1 MLMATELKP
10 IAPYFKGQI
19 VGYVEKAEEQKRA
32 LLSTR
37 RFHIVQTHAQQE
49 NRVARDIEEE
59 LGMAAYVPRIPS
71 SVRVN
76 AGKHRKV
83 MKPMYRGYMFVG
95 FDPASEPWWKISDI
109 KGVLRLFKIDMR
121 PVSVLPSVM
130 ERIREREI
138 EESFGIPKLAP
149 IGIKVGTVIRIIE
162 CGAYTGMFVPV
173 TQVNEAIGRICVALD
188 LVGRPV
194 PFWLSPEQIE
204 VV

>member
-19 VGYVEKAEEQKRA
+19 VGIVEKAEERVRA

-49 NRVARDIEEE
+49 SKVARDIEEE
-59 LGMAAYVPRIPS
+59 LGMAAYVPQVPS
-71 SVRVN
+71 SVRVS
-76 AGKHRKV
+76 ARKHRKV
-83 MKPMYRGYMFVG
+83 MLPMYRGYMFAG
-95 FDPASEPWWKISDI
+95 FDPASEPWWKISDV

-121 PVSVLPSVM
+121 PVSVLPSIM

-138 EESFGIPKLAP
+138 EESFGIPRVAP
-149 IGIKVGTVIRIIE
+149 IGIKVGTTIRIVE

-173 TQVNEAIGRICVALD
+173 TQVNERLARICVALD

-194 PFWLSPEQIE
+194 PFWLNPSQVE